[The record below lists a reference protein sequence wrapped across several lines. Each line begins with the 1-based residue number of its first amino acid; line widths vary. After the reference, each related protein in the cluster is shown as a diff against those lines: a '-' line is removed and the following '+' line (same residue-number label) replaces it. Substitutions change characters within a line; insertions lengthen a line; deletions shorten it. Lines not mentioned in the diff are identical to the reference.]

1 MLRGSL
7 IVVVAA
13 LVALT
18 GSAQKA
24 APAKSD
30 ASSDV
35 RFLMSE
41 IRRIHP
47 NPFHATPEP
56 VFQAAA
62 DDLAAR
68 ALSLNQDQLLV
79 ELMRFVNRLGER
91 EGHSGIF
98 TLDSGNA
105 RTFHVYPLYLYKF
118 SDGLFVVTAPKNKGL
133 VGSRLLAIDGMPVD
147 GIEQKVRPL
156 VPRDNEATRTDRFM
170 SFMLTGEVLHGLG
183 LRPGVGPARFTLQ
196 KPGGA
201 AQDVA
206 RRR

>member
-1 MLRGSL
+1 MLKGSL
-7 IVVVAA
+7 IVVAVA

-24 APAKSD
+24 APARSD
-30 ASSDV
+30 SSSDV

-47 NPFHATPEP
+47 NPFHTTPEP
-56 VFQAAA
+56 AFQAAA

-68 ALSLNQDQLLV
+68 APSLSQDQLLV
-79 ELMRFVNRLGER
+79 ELMRFVNLLGER

-118 SDGLFVVTAPKNKGL
+118 RTGCSSSRRRKNEPG
-133 VGSRLLAIDGMPVD
+133 RLAGPGDRRHARRRARAEGAST
-147 GIEQKVRPL
+147 RPAGQRGDAHRSVHEL
-156 VPRDNEATRTDRFM
+156 HADR
-170 SFMLTGEVLHGLG
+170 
-183 LRPGVGPARFTLQ
+183 RGPARGRPPPWGPARAVPC
-196 KPGGA
+196 KPE
-201 AQDVA
+201 DP
-206 RRR
+206 RRT